1 MVCFLADVREIG
13 ALGELS
19 GGWGRGRIVSLKLSS
34 RFFHDKIKHTCKV
47 KTSKMPDDESWVETC
62 IPLLPSCQAAVMYQL
77 PIKAQLCPCWQCIV
91 NNQSAEPIAM
101 IQIDKPTQVRS
112 DKCIDLDDLDKSH
125 SMIDITEERVKSMFD
140 TLKKRQ

>member
-1 MVCFLADVREIG
+1 
-13 ALGELS
+13 
-19 GGWGRGRIVSLKLSS
+19 
-34 RFFHDKIKHTCKV
+34 
-47 KTSKMPDDESWVETC
+47 
-62 IPLLPSCQAAVMYQL
+62 
-77 PIKAQLCPCWQCIV
+77 
-91 NNQSAEPIAM
+91 M